1 MVGVVKVKK
10 STISTPLV
18 EIYTTYPFQLCKL
31 YWTSNVFGCSSM
43 NSSEGEGMSCENVI
57 TAEQLEQQI
66 QKSIA
71 LRTLI
76 DRTLQTSAHDI
87 MQENLLFIRLLA
99 NLIREI
105 AFTNFQ
111 LEEDLPRV

>member
-1 MVGVVKVKK
+1 
-10 STISTPLV
+10 
-18 EIYTTYPFQLCKL
+18 
-31 YWTSNVFGCSSM
+31 M
-43 NSSEGEGMSCENVI
+43 NPSEGEGMSCENVI
-57 TAEQLEQQI
+57 IAEQLEKQQI

-111 LEEDLPRV
+111 LEEDLPKV